1 MYKQLLH
8 IFFLHIRKN
17 IVQYASSYIGMT
29 FAIITIVAA
38 LYWILYET
46 TFDSFYPESK
56 HIYKVFTFDKESDTM
71 NDASKGIEVTLR
83 DQVPSIES
91 STAIIKS
98 QENCK
103 TKEIPYIS
111 LQLIYADST
120 FLSLFPQNN
129 VCGDYL
135 NPLSTLNNMVL
146 TESMAQKLFGDS
158 EKALGQYIQNTIR
171 PDLEPYLVTAVVK
184 DPPSN
189 SNLLFDAIVNH
200 DMLRYFASIPEE
212 EQWSVFPLEV
222 FVKTIRHADIEL
234 IKSQISKLPA
244 MHRVKIEL
252 DMVPIQDIRHAVG
265 KNVSFSLDFINLFV
279 MAGILLMLAS
289 VFNFINFNAE
299 GLLLRM
305 KEFRMRYVHGAS
317 KSMLM
322 IQMLTELFTA
332 LFIIAL
338 LSFLLVVI
346 IRPFLINLLEIDISV
361 WSMFK
366 LQLLVLLMT
375 YVLILLISIAVY
387 FFISSRAILPFSG
400 QSATSQLM
408 LKRLAITMQLIVS
421 ILLAVV
427 SVVMFKQMNFVSHKD
442 LGFPSNEI
450 VMLKG
455 FQDYSG
461 GVERKLI
468 NGIKQLPQV
477 KDISDSFFE
486 PQHETNPSFVIS
498 DVSWEGKGIDV
509 NVAFDLLLT
518 DDAFFTTMGLS
529 MVDGT
534 WWHQNQTNSIV
545 LNEEAVK
552 SMQLSDPIGKVINMP
567 SIMDPSIR
575 QDYSIIGVVKD
586 FHTLSLRHQIN
597 PTIMLPAGMFGNIL
611 YVRTTSD
618 EVSQLI
624 GKIYELL
631 PNIHGSLINARVM
644 PMQHLYDELNKS
656 EQVGT
661 KLFSILTFV
670 SFAISLV
677 GVNAIAIISAR
688 KRRKEIAVR
697 RVMGASEPGIVAFLM
712 KEYVIMV
719 VMASLIALPVSWI
732 AMNYWLQ
739 GFAYRIS
746 ITLTM
751 LFGICCL
758 VMFFVLLSV
767 IKQVIKVSHVNLI
780 DVLKS
785 E

>member
-1 MYKQLLH
+1 MYKQVLH

-17 IVQYASSYIGMT
+17 IVQYASSYVGLA

-171 PDLEPYLVTAVVK
+171 PDLEPYLLEAVVK
-184 DPPSN
+184 DPPRN

-222 FVKTIRHADIEL
+222 FVKTNRHADIEL
-234 IKSQISKLPA
+234 IKSQISKLPV

-279 MAGILLMLAS
+279 MAGIMLMLAS

-468 NGIKQLPQV
+468 NELKQLSQV
-477 KDISDSFFE
+477 KGISDSFFE
-486 PQHETNPSFVIS
+486 PRHDTNPSFVIS

-534 WWHQNQTNSIV
+534 WWHQNQINSIV

-631 PNIHGSLINARVM
+631 PNIHESLSNVQVM
-644 PMQHLYDELNKS
+644 PMQHLYSELNKS

-661 KLFSILTFV
+661 NLFSILTFV